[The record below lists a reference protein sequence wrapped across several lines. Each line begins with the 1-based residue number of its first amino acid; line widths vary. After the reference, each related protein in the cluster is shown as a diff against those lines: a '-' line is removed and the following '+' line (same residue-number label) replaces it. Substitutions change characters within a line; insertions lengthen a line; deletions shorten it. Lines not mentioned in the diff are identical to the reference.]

1 MISGWGFPLA
11 WHSTTAP
18 VPFEKSTRF
27 GGSLTNTGPI
37 DSSSAQATAKK
48 RRNNSVK
55 LKRWTHRILTGGGG
69 RGAISIRSAGSSPPP
84 CHLQRG
90 HRTGLIETV
99 NGIRNFCCV
108 SFSLAYHPS
117 APGYATPTSNWR
129 VANCSEQQVAG
140 LLLNNMLSASRDHK
154 GDGNAWFLFRLGDSE
169 SST

>member
-27 GGSLTNTGPI
+27 GGSFTNTGPM
-37 DSSSAQATAKK
+37 DSSSAQATVEK
-48 RRNNSVK
+48 RE
-55 LKRWTHRILTGGGG
+55 KRFNGRTHWIL
-69 RGAISIRSAGSSPPP
+69 RGAISIVPPARLFRRAT
-84 CHLQRG
+84 CNAATEGDR
-90 HRTGLIETV
+90 LIETV

-117 APGYATPTSNWR
+117 APGYATPTFNWR

-140 LLLNNMLSASRDHK
+140 LLLNNMLSTSRDHK
-154 GDGNAWFLFRLGDSE
+154 GDGNAWFLFRLGDFE